1 MTKVVHQET
10 PEDTPQ
16 TRTEKFATW
25 LLEREKKSSEQEVDR
40 TYRMLKLNTFLTA
53 AVLALLG
60 GQDSHDL
67 IMTFIWFI

>member
-1 MTKVVHQET
+1 MTNVDHQEIT
-10 PEDTPQ
+10 EDTPQ

-25 LLEREKKSSEQEVDR
+25 LLEREKKSSEQEIDR

-60 GQDSHDL
+60 GQDSHEL

>member
-1 MTKVVHQET
+1 MDHQEIT
-10 PEDTPQ
+10 EDTPQ
-16 TRTEKFATW
+16 TRTERFAKW
-25 LLEREKKSSEQEVDR
+25 LLERESRTKEVEVDR

-60 GQDSHDL
+60 GEDSHDL